1 MKIKIM
7 GLLAVVMLIVS
18 GCSIGVSIERQL
30 SDTLTKMNDIESTYR
45 SAQSKLTELEQT
57 EQKTFTETMELT
69 KEDVDQLRSKVDE
82 LKKLN
87 EERLANLDEEESA
100 MNEAKTH
107 IKELEGIK
115 DKASESEKKSIDELT
130 DTVSHRYELHAV
142 FINEYKKL
150 TSIQKEFYDMLP
162 KEDVQLDELKNK
174 VEEVNTQNEVVKEA
188 ITKFNEST
196 KKVNEVKDNVFK
208 SLKKDE

>member
-1 MKIKIM
+1 M
-7 GLLAVVMLIVS
+7 GLLASVMLIVS
-18 GCSIGVSIERQL
+18 GCSIGASMEKQL

-57 EQKTFTETMELT
+57 EQKTFAETMELT

-100 MNEAKTH
+100 MNEAKALT
-107 IKELEGIK
+107 KDLEEIK
-115 DKASESEKKSIDELT
+115 DKASESERKSIEELT
-130 DTVSHRYELHAV
+130 DAVNKRYELHAV
-142 FINEYKKL
+142 FIEEYKNL
-150 TSIQKEFYDMLP
+150 TSAQKEFYDMLP
-162 KEDVQLDELKNK
+162 KEDVQLDELKKK
-174 VEEVNTQNEVVKEA
+174 VEEVNNQNEIVQEA

-196 KKVNEVKDNVFK
+196 KKVNEIKNTVFK